1 MLYSDKLRLSVVD
14 LTKIDLATEEDKL
27 YHIDCWA
34 SLFKATT
41 WEEIKMLAQKDE
53 YIQDA
58 SNTIY
63 QLSQEEMIRLQCQA
77 REDYY
82 RRQRSVERRMQE
94 QSNTI
99 QEQETTISEQKNI
112 IAEQQDTIAALQA
125 EMERLKG
132 SYTSMSQSVD

>member
-1 MLYSDKLRLSVVD
+1 
-14 LTKIDLATEEDKL
+14 
-27 YHIDCWA
+27 
-34 SLFKATT
+34 
-41 WEEIKMLAQKDE
+41 MLAQKDE

-99 QEQETTISEQKNI
+99 QEQENI

-125 EMERLKG
+125 EMERLRKG
-132 SYTSMSQSVD
+132 